1 MHDQAITSDFHNT
14 LAACPEWFDLE
25 VRRLPSSFLAWWAA
39 ETSRSF
45 SDEARDEADARY
57 RQLRRDI
64 NEHGNELTAEACLA
78 AVFADMNIAVPRVDL
93 AAGVEYIMRL
103 TLSGTTPIP
112 GAIETVLALQDAGM
126 LIGVIS
132 SAVYHPFLEWTLE
145 SFGIRD
151 AMRTV
156 ITSASAGYY
165 KSRPELYLHAAAQL
179 GAPPAR
185 IVHVGDSLRFD
196 VGGASRVGMGTVWLQ
211 HDANANAEHSFVP
224 DLTLRTLEG
233 SAGDILGLLA
243 SRIVSGAHGPTRVR
257 T

>member
-1 MHDQAITSDFHNT
+1 MSDRAVTFDFHNT

-39 ETSRSF
+39 ETGRTF

-64 NEHGNELTAEACLA
+64 IEHGNELTAEACLA
-78 AVFADMNIAVPRVDL
+78 SVFADMNIAVPEAEL
-93 AAGVEYIMRL
+93 ASGVEYLMRL
-103 TLSGTTPIP
+103 TLTGTTPIP
-112 GAIETVLALQDAGM
+112 GAIETVLALQQSGTP
-126 LIGVIS
+126 IGVIS

-145 SFGIRD
+145 LFGILG
-151 AMRTV
+151 AMHTV

-165 KSRPELYLHAAAQL
+165 KSRPELYLHAAQRL

-211 HDANANAEHSFVP
+211 HETNANAEHAVVP

-233 SAGDILGLLA
+233 SAADILGLLVSRTAPGTHGRA
-243 SRIVSGAHGPTRVR
+243 SVR
-257 T
+257 P